1 MALAQGF
8 VLIDKAK
15 HDIKSFDCGK
25 PEMNKFLTRFAIS
38 HQKKGISKTWVLTE
52 TIISSKEPVAAYFTL
67 TSISV
72 TRKDVPLK
80 GSYPS
85 YPLPVVLLARL
96 AVTDEYRGKGLG
108 AKSLV
113 YAIREA
119 VSLTNVGL
127 NAVGI
132 ALDILDKDAL
142 GFYKKMGIFDEFTN
156 DPMRL
161 FITMNAARQM

>member
-8 VLIDKAK
+8 VLVDKAK
-15 HDIKSFDCGK
+15 HYIKSFNCGK
-25 PEMNKFLTRFAIS
+25 PEMNTFLARFAIS

-52 TIISSKEPVAAYFTL
+52 TSDSGKEPVVAYFTF
-67 TSISV
+67 TSVNIC
-72 TRKDVPLK
+72 REEVPLE
-80 GSYPS
+80 GSFPN
-85 YPLPVVLLARL
+85 YPLPVILLARL
-96 AVTDEYRGKGLG
+96 AVDVKYRGSGLG

-119 VSLTNVGL
+119 VSLTTVGL

-132 ALDILDKDAL
+132 ALDVLDKDAL
-142 GFYKKMGIFDEFTN
+142 GFYQKMGIFDELTD

-161 FITMNAARQM
+161 FITMNEARRV